1 MVATVEAITVGL
13 PTPLRLQFDL
23 TEEQFWQLC
32 QENRDLKF
40 ERTATGELII
50 MPPTGGETGHRNGRI
65 TQRLMNWADGN
76 ELGRVFDSSTGFKL
90 PNGADRSPDAAWV
103 KIERWQGLTPEQKKK
118 FLPLCPDFV
127 VELRSESD
135 NLNNLQEKMVEYQSN
150 GAQLGWLIDPQNQ
163 RVEIYRPGK
172 EVEILENPAA
182 LSGEDVLP
190 GFMLDLKEIL

>member
-1 MVATVEAITVGL
+1 MVATVKPINLGL

-23 TEEQFWQLC
+23 TDEQFWQLC

-50 MPPTGGETGHRNGRI
+50 MPPTGGETGNRNGRI

-76 ELGRVFDSSTGFKL
+76 ELGIAFDSSTGFKL
-90 PNGADRSPDAAWV
+90 PNGANLSPDASWV
-103 KIERWQGLTPEQKKK
+103 KIQRWQGLTPEQKKK

-135 NLNNLQEKMVEYQSN
+135 NLNNLQEKMKEYREN
-150 GAQLGWLIDPQNQ
+150 GAQLGWIIDPQNQ
-163 RVEIYRPGK
+163 RVEIYRPGQD
-172 EVEILENPAA
+172 VEILENPQA
-182 LSGEDVLP
+182 LFGEEVLP
-190 GFMLDLKEIL
+190 GFVLQLKGIF

>member
-1 MVATVEAITVGL
+1 MVATIEPITLGL

-23 TEEQFWQLC
+23 TDEQFWLLC

-50 MPPTGGETGHRNGRI
+50 MPPTGGETGNRNGRI

-76 ELGRVFDSSTGFKL
+76 ELGIAFDSSTGFKL
-90 PNGADRSPDAAWV
+90 PNGADRSPDASWV
-103 KIERWQGLTPEQKKK
+103 KIQRWQGLTPEQKKK

-135 NLNNLQEKMVEYQSN
+135 NLNNLQYKMKEYWEN

-172 EVEILENPAA
+172 EVEILENPVA

-190 GFMLDLKEIL
+190 GFLLQLNGIF